1 MKIAI
6 IETLLNEYGVSE
18 KVGAG
23 SNPRITEYYNYLKIN
38 PQEDTDVPWC
48 SLFANF
54 IVKKTGTG
62 SYTNQL
68 NARSWL
74 TIGKE
79 VKKPDKGDIVVFWRG
94 TPDGWQGHVAFYIRD
109 DGDDVWVLG
118 GNQDNQVSIAKYP
131 KSRVLGYRDITQK
144 APEIPVAPLKDLK
157 KGDKGDAVKQLQKM
171 LGITADGD
179 FGPVT
184 ERTVK
189 AFQKV
194 HKLPV
199 TGETSVAF
207 IKSIIKQ

>member
-1 MKIAI
+1 MKII
-6 IETLLNEYGVSE
+6 IIDNALNEYGVAE

-23 SNPRITEYYNYLKIN
+23 SNARITEYYNYLKLN
-38 PQEDTDVPWC
+38 PNDDDVAWC
-48 SLFANF
+48 SLFANYICKRSGF
-54 IVKKTGTG
+54 RF
-62 SYTNQL
+62 SNQL

-74 TIGKE
+74 TIGAE
-79 VKKPDKGDIVVFWRG
+79 TKKPEKGDIVVFWRG

-109 DGDDVWVLG
+109 DGDDIWVLG

-131 KSRVLGYRDITQK
+131 KSRVLGYRDVTK
-144 APEIPVAPLKDLK
+144 KDEILTSPLNHLK

-194 HKLPV
+194 HGFPQ

>member
-1 MKIAI
+1 MKII
-6 IETLLNEYGVSE
+6 IIDNALNEYGVAE

-23 SNPRITEYYNYLKIN
+23 SNPRITEYYQYLKLN
-38 PQEDTDVPWC
+38 PQDDETPWC

-79 VKKPDKGDIVVFWRG
+79 VKKPEKGDIVVFWRG

-109 DGDDVWVLG
+109 DGDDIWVLG

-131 KSRVLGYRDITQK
+131 KSRVLGYRDVTK
-144 APEIPVAPLKDLK
+144 KDEILTSPLNHLK

-194 HKLPV
+194 HGFPQ

-207 IKSIIKQ
+207 IKSIIKK